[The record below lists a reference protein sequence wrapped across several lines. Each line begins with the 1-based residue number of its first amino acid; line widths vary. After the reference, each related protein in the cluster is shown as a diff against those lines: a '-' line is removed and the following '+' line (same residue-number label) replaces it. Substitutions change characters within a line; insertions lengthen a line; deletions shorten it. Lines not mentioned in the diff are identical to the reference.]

1 MNKAMNVEIE
11 TAINLIWDVVQ
22 QARDEF
28 YGSDD
33 FKAEHKEIGQAMSL
47 IESTLSNLYH
57 QNGDK

>member
-11 TAINLIWDVVQ
+11 SALNLIWDVVQ

-28 YGSDD
+28 YNSDD
-33 FKAEHKEIGQAMSL
+33 WEVENKEIGQAMNL

-57 QNGDK
+57 QTGEK